1 MMVLFVPSW
10 NTIQNFHFILANK
23 IFNFWMGSFKSI
35 ADYWATKQWD
45 MLELA
50 CVTPSFQ
57 FYLHF
62 NALRWSNLQ
71 FFLFEHLMQCRLLL
85 LAQQNE
91 IKKLLCAHFKCLSTW
106 LPISF
111 TASFII
117 EIFSTKKLKGKIKSF
132 RSFNLLFVL
141 NMVWIRASE
150 YPSGGACFQL
160 RLSYSPAA
168 QFFLFLVQWTDCHL
182 AGALGFI
189 RILIYKVFSSFF
201 SWSINIS
208 IFSL

>member
-91 IKKLLCAHFKCLSTW
+91 IKNLLCAHFKCLSTW
-106 LPISF
+106 LSIFFIVSF
-111 TASFII
+111 DI
-117 EIFSTKKLKGKIKSF
+117 EIFSTKNSKKKRIIIEGFKPILCAKYGLNQSF
-132 RSFNLLFVL
+132 WVSKCWCLLPNEIVL
-141 NMVWIRASE
+141 Q
-150 YPSGGACFQL
+150 PSC
-160 RLSYSPAA
+160 S
-168 QFFLFLVQWTDCHL
+168 
-182 AGALGFI
+182 
-189 RILIYKVFSSFF
+189 ILPFSG
-201 SWSINIS
+201 
-208 IFSL
+208 

>member
-106 LPISF
+106 LSIFFIVSF
-111 TASFII
+111 DI
-117 EIFSTKKLKGKIKSF
+117 EIFSTKNSKKKKSL
-132 RSFNLLFVL
+132 SKVLNLFFVL

-182 AGALGFI
+182 AGVLGLL
-189 RILIYKVFSSFF
+189 RILIYKVNLLPLY
-201 SWSINIS
+201 SIHMHAHA
-208 IFSL
+208 